1 MMLWILSVI
10 GALGV
15 VLIVIYNRLVRDRIR
30 VASAWSDID
39 VQLKRRHDLL
49 PNLVAAV
56 SQYASYEQAALE
68 SITELRARSE
78 QASRLG
84 AGASEIAVVE
94 TALSA
99 GMGKLFALVESYPD
113 LKADANFLDLQRNIS
128 DVEQHIQYARRYYNA
143 AVRALNTRIDSFPD
157 LLVAKAFGYRH
168 AEYFEID
175 DVS

>member
-1 MMLWILSVI
+1 MMTWLLVVS

-15 VLIVIYNRLVRDRIR
+15 VLIVIYNRLVRDRNR

-56 SQYASYEQAALE
+56 SQYASYERATLE

-84 AGASEIAVVE
+84 AGASEIGVVE
-94 TALSA
+94 AALSA
-99 GMGKLFALVESYPD
+99 GMGKLFALVEDYPD
-113 LKADANFLDLQRNIS
+113 LKADTNFLDLQRNIS

-157 LLVAKAFGYRH
+157 LLVAKAFAYRH

-175 DVS
+175 DV